1 VSFLRFFLTK
11 QGTILICLLLG
22 SSMRTVEKRLIE
34 FNLQALYAQL
44 RRDPTP
50 GIFCNNVN
58 KMYALILVERAAL
71 QNAIARATGSNV
83 SDLRL

>member
-1 VSFLRFFLTK
+1 
-11 QGTILICLLLG
+11 
-22 SSMRTVEKRLIE
+22 MRTVEKRLVE

-58 KMYALILVERAAL
+58 KKGCVYFSGESSASECDR
-71 QNAIARATGSNV
+71 QSNRIKC
-83 SDLRL
+83 LRPPFIVPTFVDSEL